1 MGAALQIV
9 LCQAGLLQNGRNSGE
24 VGHFGVVRGAGYG
37 ELSICQSKGVG
48 GARKDERQRL
58 ERLGRGAGVDVGL
71 RIAHGLEHLAI
82 GVADNETTAVDA
94 LNERSARE
102 GCERCVLGQTGVAWD
117 LATHPIGG

>member
-1 MGAALQIV
+1 MGAALQII
-9 LCQAGLLQNGRNSGE
+9 LCQTGLLQDGSYSVE
-24 VGHFGVVRGAGYG
+24 VRLLGVVRSAGYG

-94 LNERSARE
+94 LDERSAHE

-117 LATHPIGG
+117 